1 MLREIGV
8 THIIGS
14 FCILSAWFAYLHT
27 DVDKV
32 LKEYTNRDSKEW
44 SIYFLWKA
52 SYGYTVVKHYFG
64 KLHSTFPLIHS
75 FADSMQ
81 KLSNKYTNPQTKPNA
96 YPCASITRFTD
107 NSDGTYKISED
118 YYDIVDFSSGD
129 NDTLEKLINMS
140 MDVLQSDDTITEC
153 LIKLSISPEYTL
165 FRVIN
170 RIFTQMKTSNDATTS
185 QDPINSDGDKTSIL
199 NTSSVKFLSIEY
211 EHPDMNEPICIK
223 LPTSFYLEG
232 NCILSAAF
240 IRQWLAETGVPYV
253 FDNRYT
259 IYIIDQDVYS
269 ISLSNKEYITI
280 LPDKK
285 YTIATYLELPVTDIF
300 SVENHDICKD
310 DNNNNNNQLITKEM
324 DDMEETKSWDRLSM

>member
-1 MLREIGV
+1 MLSEIGV
-8 THIIGS
+8 THIISS
-14 FCILSAWFAYLHT
+14 FCILSAWFVYLHT
-27 DVDKV
+27 DLDKV
-32 LKEYTNRDSKEW
+32 LKTYTNRDSNEW

-52 SYGYTVVKHYFG
+52 SYGYTVVKHYLG

-75 FADSMQ
+75 FADSMK
-81 KLSNKYTNPQTKPNA
+81 KLSNQYTNPQNKPNE
-96 YPCASITRFTD
+96 YPWASITRFTD

-118 YYDIVDFSSGD
+118 YYDIVELSYGD
-129 NDTLEKLINMS
+129 DDTLEKLINMS
-140 MDVLQSDDTITEC
+140 IDVLQSDDTITEC

-170 RIFTQMKTSNDATTS
+170 RTSLQMKITNYATTTS
-185 QDPINSDGDKTSIL
+185 QESIIDNDHKKSILKTSSL
-199 NTSSVKFLSIEY
+199 KFLSIEY

-240 IRQWLAETGVPYV
+240 INQWLSTCGQPFV

-259 IYIIDQDVYS
+259 IYIIDQDVSS

-280 LPDKK
+280 LSDKK
-285 YTIATYLELPVTDIF
+285 YTICTYLELPVTDIF
-300 SVENHDICKD
+300 SVENQDICKD
-310 DNNNNNNQLITKEM
+310 DNNNNNQLITKEM
-324 DDMEETKSWDRLSM
+324 DDTEETKSWDRLSM

>member
-1 MLREIGV
+1 MLSEIGV

-64 KLHSTFPLIHS
+64 KLHSTFPLIYS

-81 KLSNKYTNPQTKPNA
+81 KLSNQYTNPQNKPNE
-96 YPCASITRFTD
+96 YPWASITRFTD
-107 NSDGTYKISED
+107 NSDGTYNISED
-118 YYDIVDFSSGD
+118 YYYIVDFSYGN

-185 QDPINSDGDKTSIL
+185 QESIIDNDHKKSIL
-199 NTSSVKFLSIEY
+199 KTSSVKFLSIEY

-223 LPTSFYLEG
+223 LPSSFYLEG

-280 LPDKK
+280 LSDKK

-300 SVENHDICKD
+300 SVENQDICKD
-310 DNNNNNNQLITKEM
+310 DNNNNNQLITKEM
-324 DDMEETKSWDRLSM
+324 DDTEETKSWDRLSM

>member
-1 MLREIGV
+1 MLSEIGV

-32 LKEYTNRDSKEW
+32 LKEYTKRDSKEW

-52 SYGYTVVKHYFG
+52 SYGYTVVKHYLG

-81 KLSNKYTNPQTKPNA
+81 KLSNQYTNPQNKPNE
-96 YPCASITRFTD
+96 YPWASITRFTD
-107 NSDGTYKISED
+107 NSDGTYNISED
-118 YYDIVDFSSGD
+118 YYDIVEFSYGN

-199 NTSSVKFLSIEY
+199 KTSSVKFLSIEY

-223 LPTSFYLEG
+223 LPSSFYLEG
-232 NCILSAAF
+232 NSILSAAF
-240 IRQWLAETGVPYV
+240 IRQWLSETGEPYV
-253 FDNRYT
+253 FDNRYA
-259 IYIIDQDVYS
+259 IYIIDQDVSS
-269 ISLSNKEYITI
+269 IALSNKEYITI
-280 LPDKK
+280 LSDKK
-285 YTIATYLELPVTDIF
+285 YTICTYLELPVTDIF
-300 SVENHDICKD
+300 SVENQDICKD
-310 DNNNNNNQLITKEM
+310 DNNNNNQLITKEM
-324 DDMEETKSWDRLSM
+324 DDTEETKSWDRLSM